1 MSAIAITGKSGS
13 GKSTSFLPNEELSIK
28 GLHPKETVLINVS
41 KKDPPGRKAN
51 KFYPIFDPIE
61 GASRSEKVQNIV
73 DQIKKKKRQL
83 RTDNPARIITFLKTI
98 DKYCPE
104 IKNIIVD
111 DAQYI
116 QGLMVMGRI
125 QEAGWQKF
133 NDVAEAGFGP
143 IDTARNLERRDL
155 LVFFLYHPEEN
166 EKTGDIKIKTAGKAV
181 DQYITIDGLFTT
193 NLYTEVSVEKNK
205 PVYRFRTNTFGTD
218 SCKSPYGMFEDL
230 YIPNDLGYVRD
241 KYMEYYE

>member
-13 GKSTSFLPNEELSIK
+13 GKSTSFLENAELGIK
-28 GLHPKETVLINVS
+28 GLHPRETVLINVS
-41 KKDPPGRKAN
+41 KKDPPGKGAN
-51 KFYPIFDPIE
+51 KLFPIFDDLQGSTTQE
-61 GASRSEKVQNIV
+61 RRDNFVA
-73 DQIKKKKRQL
+73 QIKRKKRQY
-83 RTDNPARIITFLKTI
+83 RTDSPARIVSILKWI
-98 DKYCPE
+98 DQFCPE
-104 IKNIIVD
+104 IKNIIID

-143 IDTARNLERRDL
+143 VKTALDL
-155 LVFFLYHPEEN
+155 TRKDLIVFFLYHPEEN

-193 NLYTEVSVEKNK
+193 NLYTTVEIVNK
-205 PVYRFRTNTFGTD
+205 RPVYQFRTNTLGDDT
-218 SCKSPYGMFEDL
+218 CKSPYGMFSDFL
-230 YIPNDLGYVRD
+230 IPNDLGLVRD
-241 KYMEYYE
+241 KFINYYE